1 MHSLSL
7 SFLPPLSYHFHMS
20 QTERINYIGKAL
32 VERGGV
38 TLKEVA
44 EEFGVNTRTACRDI
58 EYMRDRLDAPI
69 EFSRRNHCYELVK
82 PWGDYTNLEERMI
95 ILAAYMNSLLDTIPL
110 GSTISDGVKDTISQ
124 GLGMKG
130 RRVLEKVDYRAQSI
144 DLPDYSVFKG
154 ICDAIA
160 ANCAIRIDYF
170 NLKGERSEGRIVEPE
185 RLINYNSSWY
195 MVAFDHRRNA
205 LRQFHLSR
213 IQNIEL
219 VRDIE
224 IRSIPANEMES
235 FLSGSFG
242 IFFGRRI
249 EHCTIHFS
257 GLAARIVSTQLWH
270 KSQRMKHNEDGSIDM
285 TIPVSSYKELLNR
298 VISFAGE
305 AVPVS
310 PESFVDEYRRTIIRM
325 YESL

>member
-1 MHSLSL
+1 
-7 SFLPPLSYHFHMS
+7 MS

-32 VERGGV
+32 VEKGGV
-38 TLKEVA
+38 SLMEVA

-58 EYMRDRLDAPI
+58 EYMRDRMDAPI
-69 EFSRRNHCYELVK
+69 EFSRRNHRYELVK

-110 GSTISDGVKDTISQ
+110 GSTMSDGVKATISQ
-124 GLGMKG
+124 GLGLKG
-130 RRVLEKVDYRAQSI
+130 RRVLEKVNYRAQSI
-144 DLPDYSVFKG
+144 DLPYYSVFK
-154 ICDAIA
+154 IVTDAIS
-160 ANCAIRIDYF
+160 ANCAIKMDYE
-170 NLKGERSEGRIVEPE
+170 NLKGVRSEGRVVEPE

-195 MVAFDHRRNA
+195 MVAFDHNRNA

-213 IQNIEL
+213 ILKIEL
-219 VRDIE
+219 VKSVE
-224 IRSIPANEMES
+224 IRSIPANEMEA

-242 IFFGRRI
+242 IFFGRKR
-249 EHCTIHFS
+249 ELCTIRFS

-270 KSQRMKHNEDGSIDM
+270 KDQKMHHNEDGSIDM

-298 VISFAGE
+298 VISFTGE

-310 PESFVDEYRRTIIRM
+310 PQSFVDEYRDIIKRM
-325 YESL
+325 YEAL

>member
-7 SFLPPLSYHFHMS
+7 SFLPPLSYHFLMS

-130 RRVLEKVDYRAQSI
+130 RRVLERVDYRAQSI

-160 ANCAIRIDYF
+160 AKLLALQKQKQEYEAKQVMD
-170 NLKGERSEGRIVEPE
+170 
-185 RLINYNSSWY
+185 
-195 MVAFDHRRNA
+195 AFKK
-205 LRQFHLSR
+205 
-213 IQNIEL
+213 
-219 VRDIE
+219 
-224 IRSIPANEMES
+224 
-235 FLSGSFG
+235 SG
-242 IFFGRRI
+242 
-249 EHCTIHFS
+249 
-257 GLAARIVSTQLWH
+257 
-270 KSQRMKHNEDGSIDM
+270 KSLQ
-285 TIPVSSYKELLNR
+285 ELLTFLD
-298 VISFAGE
+298 V
-305 AVPVS
+305 
-310 PESFVDEYRRTIIRM
+310 
-325 YESL
+325 